1 MLDISGQSFD
11 NLTVIRSTD
20 KRNSRGQV
28 IWELL
33 CECGDTCEASATDLK
48 RGRRGFCKK
57 CRKVKSSISPYKSL
71 YGNYKR
77 LAESRGYSFEI
88 SLEYFIHLTKLD
100 CFYCD
105 EPPNQWYKKKG
116 AVCGVTYNGVDRY
129 DNSVGYTIDNT
140 RPCCKFCNSAKW
152 DSDASYLM
160 EWLDRVAERRF
171 R

>member
-1 MLDISGQSFD
+1 MNKVTEYLKSICYNVQHDSIQCKLDD
-11 NLTVIRSTD
+11 AEWV
-20 KRNSRGQV
+20 
-28 IWELL
+28 
-33 CECGDTCEASATDLK
+33 A
-48 RGRRGFCKK
+48 
-57 CRKVKSSISPYKSL
+57 
-71 YGNYKR
+71 YKR
-77 LAESRGYSFEI
+77 TDI
-88 SLEYFIHLTKLD
+88 KTKD
-100 CFYCD
+100 CKCND